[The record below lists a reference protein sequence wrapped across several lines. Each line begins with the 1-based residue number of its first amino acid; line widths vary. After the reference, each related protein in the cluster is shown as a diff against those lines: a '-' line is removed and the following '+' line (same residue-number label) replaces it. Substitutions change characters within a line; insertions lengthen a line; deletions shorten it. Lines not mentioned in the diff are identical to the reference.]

1 MGKGII
7 EMQSIYQYT
16 IVLSWRGREGIM
28 DPGME
33 RFRNEGRLIRGEA
46 TNLGGAWTLNSDA
59 RQLVFAGDDTKCS
72 P

>member
-1 MGKGII
+1 
-7 EMQSIYQYT
+7 
-16 IVLSWRGREGIM
+16 M